1 MTAIKAV
8 IHRLSGKRDSDPRRR
23 YADAFAITLP
33 PGGRAATPRGTVE
46 VAALKSAYHKRK
58 MTTIKAVIH
67 RLSGKRDSDP
77 RPQPWQGCAL
87 PTELFPQWD
96 YKGIKLF

>member
-33 PGGRAATPRGTVE
+33 PAAVPPPLGGTVE

-58 MTTIKAVIH
+58 MTAIKAVIH
-67 RLSGKRDSDP
+67 RLSGKRGS
-77 RPQPWQGCAL
+77 GAKVCVYA
-87 PTELFPQWD
+87 
-96 YKGIKLF
+96 